1 MKRPSDG
8 GSKGSETEGF
18 ERPSGEADEA
28 DEEDEARAERTRDA
42 DRTRDAASARREAT
56 RAEVER
62 ELGPLEGDAD
72 ASLAEA
78 LEALEAAAAD
88 AEAAAAEFGLETD
101 GVGGGAVGETG
112 SEGGWSS
119 GEEDEGA
126 PGGA

>member
-1 MKRPSDG
+1 M
-8 GSKGSETEGF
+8 
-18 ERPSGEADEA
+18 
-28 DEEDEARAERTRDA
+28 
-42 DRTRDAASARREAT
+42 
-56 RAEVER
+56 ER